1 MSAGARAAMAA
12 PVHTAPWGGVGPEAG
27 GGWPHGRRPM
37 GWPAGADS
45 WRAMAGRAAGAQG
58 RGPVAGVRAG
68 PHGWR
73 AMPGPWAVME
83 RRAGRAGMRQGAYG
97 RAVMPWRGRRPEA
110 GVIMP
115 VRGYPQRREDRED
128 VRRGIIRADAQA
140 SGIEAVGR
148 NGKAAADGGAVI
160 VVGTA
165 DEGRAEQGGAEQG
178 GKALHGRLLAKRREG
193 QNISAVSAQSIEG
206 SAKKGKRSF
215 VTVKPV
221 CFQWLAACVLQSAA
235 AHASQCCGKRQA
247 CQSRSARASRIRHTP
262 QTSAEVG

>member
-1 MSAGARAAMAA
+1 
-12 PVHTAPWGGVGPEAG
+12 
-27 GGWPHGRRPM
+27 
-37 GWPAGADS
+37 
-45 WRAMAGRAAGAQG
+45 
-58 RGPVAGVRAG
+58 
-68 PHGWR
+68 
-73 AMPGPWAVME
+73 ME

-178 GKALHGRLLAKRREG
+178 GKALHGRLLAKSRGG
-193 QNISAVSAQSIEG
+193 QNISAVPA
-206 SAKKGKRSF
+206 
-215 VTVKPV
+215 
-221 CFQWLAACVLQSAA
+221 
-235 AHASQCCGKRQA
+235 
-247 CQSRSARASRIRHTP
+247 
-262 QTSAEVG
+262 